1 MRISQEP
8 FSQSA
13 SPRSYVWCGREE
25 CARDSVPCVQRVTE
39 RELMSLKHEPY
50 TCLYRVSACVHVN
63 ACAGQNSTSYIVS
76 EVPDSLRSET
86 GSPSLTWSSLRS
98 PGYPVRILHGSV
110 CLCLLSSGVTSV
122 THYLTQVFYLASG
135 RLNSNS
141 PAQGIIATPLSH
153 LPRP

>member
-25 CARDSVPCVQRVTE
+25 CAHDSVPCVQRVME

-50 TCLYRVSACVHVN
+50 TCLYRVSACAHAN
-63 ACAGQNSTSYIVS
+63 ARAGQNPTSNTVS
-76 EVPDSLRSET
+76 EVPDSLRFET
-86 GSPSLTWSSLRS
+86 GSSSLTWSPRRSL
-98 PGYPVRILHGSV
+98 GYPVRILRGSV

-122 THYLTQVFYLASG
+122 CHYLTQVFYLASG
-135 RLNSNS
+135 RLNSDS
-141 PAQGIIATPLSH
+141 PAQGVIAAPLSH